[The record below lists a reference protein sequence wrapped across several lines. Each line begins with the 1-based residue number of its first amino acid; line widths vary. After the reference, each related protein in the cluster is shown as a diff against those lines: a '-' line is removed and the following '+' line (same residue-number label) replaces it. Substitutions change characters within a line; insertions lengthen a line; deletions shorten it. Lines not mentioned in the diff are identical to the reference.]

1 MNCVRD
7 HGVLTGMTRLL
18 AMMAA
23 IALLTAVPAQA
34 HDKQHFLA
42 LGDSIA
48 TGRQA
53 VPVTPN
59 QGYVAQLAR
68 KLPQLELTNLACD
81 GETTTTMRT
90 GGMCSYPDGDQLD
103 AALKFIG
110 HNKVKLITITVAGN
124 DIAPCGTQGIDPACI
139 QRATATI
146 DANLRHITA
155 KLRKA
160 APKATIVGMTLYD
173 PFLAAWLTGPDGQ
186 EFARQSV
193 VVTQSI
199 NDVIE
204 SAYRASKV
212 KVADVEGAF
221 ATTDLTTIVNGLPLA
236 VARICQWTTTCTA
249 ADIHPTTEGYTAIQK
264 AYLPLVR

>member
-1 MNCVRD
+1 
-7 HGVLTGMTRLL
+7 MTRLL
-18 AMMAA
+18 ATVAA

-34 HDKQHFLA
+34 HDKQHYLA

-59 QGYVAQLAR
+59 QGYVAQLAG
-68 KLPQLELTNLACD
+68 KLPNLKLTNLACD
-81 GETTTTMRT
+81 GETTTTMRN
-90 GGMCSYPDGDQLD
+90 GGTCAYPEGNQLD
-103 AALKFIG
+103 AALEFIR
-110 HNKVKLITITVAGN
+110 HNKVRLITITVAGN
-124 DIAPCGTQGIDPACI
+124 DIAPCGAQGIDPACI
-139 QRATATI
+139 RQATATI
-146 DANLRHITA
+146 NENLRHITA

-186 EFARQSV
+186 EFARQSIP
-193 VVTQSI
+193 VTQAI
-199 NDVIE
+199 NDVVE
-204 SAYRASKV
+204 SAYRASSV

-236 VARICQWTTTCTA
+236 VARICEWTTTCTA
-249 ADIHPTTEGYTAIQK
+249 GDIHPTTAGYTAIKK
-264 AYLPLVR
+264 AYLPLIAG